1 MRSLFDEL
9 KHRNVFRVAV
19 AYIIA
24 GWLIAQVADLI
35 ADAFNWPEMFLQMVI
50 VLVMLGFPIALFL
63 AWAFELTPDGVKKAA
78 DLPAD
83 MPKDPRSGRQL
94 NRLTIIALVIAV
106 AWLGWDKAQ
115 GPDGVNEV
123 TDTQLADK
131 SIAVLPFADFSA
143 AGDHAWFA
151 DGLTDEILNA
161 LARIRDLRVASRSS
175 AFQYRDAAQD
185 IPEVAS
191 ALGVAHIL
199 EGSVRRAGDRI
210 RVTAQLIRASDDAH
224 LWSDTYDA
232 SSEDSIEIQEKIAF
246 EIASV
251 LDTAMDPDELRRMV
265 AAGTD
270 SIPAWEAYLQLLSTA
285 DRAFGH
291 QDNSLTDELL
301 PLYELAISLD
311 PEFAEPH
318 IVMAD
323 TMFGWL
329 NPSDFRTAPLG
340 VPVEEVKVRFR
351 DAAAAAARLART
363 EATRLRAEILRALVE
378 VQYDRLVDLTRGR
391 LSLLPNDNSAWYYH
405 LEALV
410 QASRF
415 DEARTVAERY
425 FAQRPN
431 NTEGL
436 SLLISVMGRAHH
448 ESGQR
453 LADEIVANPEVEP
466 AQLYQVHRVYLYAD
480 RIDEARE
487 LAERYLGLSTEP
499 MLNFLIRLRQ
509 ACAEGR
515 TADASALYDAY
526 DFSISP
532 NRRTNTRWL
541 ALKTL
546 GRNEEATASLM
557 DMDNAETMYALA
569 GHLTYTHFDP
579 RRYPNLSAVL
589 EAQGIQRD
597 TVQPLNFACKQQP

>member
-115 GPDGVNEV
+115 GPAVINEV
-123 TDTQLADK
+123 TDTDK

-143 AGDHAWFA
+143 AGDQTWFA

-175 AFQYRDAAQD
+175 AFQYRDTAQD
-185 IPEVAS
+185 IPEVAA

-224 LWSDTYDA
+224 LWSETYDA
-232 SSEDSIEIQEKIAF
+232 NSDDSIQIQERIAF

-285 DRAFGH
+285 SRVFTE
-291 QDNSLTDELL
+291 QDSSLTNELL
-301 PLYELAISLD
+301 PLYETAVSLD
-311 PEFAEPH
+311 PQFAEPH

-323 TMFGWL
+323 TTFGWL
-329 NPSDFRTAPLG
+329 NPSDFRVAPPG
-340 VPVEEVKVRFR
+340 VPVEEVKARFR
-351 DAAAAAARLART
+351 DAASAASRLART

-391 LSLLPNDNSAWYYH
+391 LSLLPNDNSAWYDH

-410 QASRF
+410 QASRY

-425 FAQRPN
+425 FSQRPN
-431 NTEGL
+431 NNVGL
-436 SLLISVMGRAHH
+436 ALLVSVMGRAHH
-448 ESGQR
+448 EHGQQ
-453 LADEIVANPEVEP
+453 LADELVNSPGVSP

-480 RIDEARE
+480 RVDEARE

-515 TADASALYDAY
+515 TADALALYDTYNFA
-526 DFSISP
+526 ISP

-579 RRYPNLSAVL
+579 RPFPNLSAVL
-589 EAQGIQRD
+589 KAQGIQRE
-597 TVQPLNFACKQQP
+597 TIRPLNFACKQQP